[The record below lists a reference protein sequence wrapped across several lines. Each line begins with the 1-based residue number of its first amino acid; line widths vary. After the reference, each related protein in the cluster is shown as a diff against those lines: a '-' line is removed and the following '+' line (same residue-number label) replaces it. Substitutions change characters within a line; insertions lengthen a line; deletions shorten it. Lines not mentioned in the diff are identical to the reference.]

1 MSNGGDTGARELGL
15 VIIGLGCL
23 LTIVTSTFGAVWVF
37 HGLGWAFVSGLFW
50 SGLLLVIAANM
61 IDKS

>member
-1 MSNGGDTGARELGL
+1 MSDGGKTSERELGL
-15 VIIGLGCL
+15 VVIGVGCL

-50 SGLLLVIAANM
+50 SGLLLVIVANM